1 MTTSSTVVTAA
12 LLVLLAVAPAAGQR
26 PWVEAQGPNV
36 TVISDAGAG
45 RARDLAWQFE
55 QVREAMRRI
64 FPWLRLAS
72 PRPYLVLAARNEAT
86 MRLLAPGYFER
97 PSDTILVGITAT
109 GLDRAYL
116 ALRADIRNDDR
127 EGVNPF
133 ETAYWGFAS
142 QAMRDTSSLWPQ
154 WLLRGM
160 SSVVGNTLV
169 REDEIQLGRV
179 IERYLVFLRSRPRI
193 PLSEVVSLVSGQ
205 DSRFKQDEF
214 MRTHDAHAWALV
226 HFLVWA
232 NQGAYQGALNAY
244 ITGLLRG
251 ADPVKSL
258 TATLG
263 DVARFETAFN
273 IYINRDLFP
282 FTRFQTEA
290 RLRRDGFPARE
301 ATPVEALLRR
311 AAHHVAMHR
320 PAEARALL
328 AEAQT
333 LQPGVGDE
341 VVALL
346 ADFEFRRD
354 DARAAL
360 ERAATQP
367 YISWYTPFRLATLE
381 PWQGPRSFQR
391 KKALLEQA
399 TALNPN
405 ADGAWSYLG
414 EVLAALDDASG
425 ARAAV
430 ARALDLMPA
439 SSEHRLAAA
448 RTYRRLRLTKE
459 ALQAAGLARAMA
471 TTPQEI
477 AEAQDV
483 LAGLAREMNA
493 PALADHDPAA
503 APVAAAEGPA
513 PAVMA
518 VGAADGVG
526 SAPGGRDIAT
536 LINDCFESPP
546 ACKAVLPPVV
556 EDCAAAR
563 TVTSTAACRSAGYIL
578 DAGLGM
584 PANPRL
590 AADYYLQGCNRQD
603 ELSCVRLATLRA
615 LGRGVARDVKSAL
628 AVLEPSCASG
638 TQEACY
644 RLGLHLA
651 STGVAA
657 DRARARQVLTASCQ
671 ADFPE
676 SCEAVKKLP
685 PGP

>member
-193 PLSEVVSLVSGQ
+193 PLTEVVSLVSGE

-328 AEAQT
+328 AQAQT

-367 YISWYTPFRLATLE
+367 YISWYTPFRLATL
-381 PWQGPRSFQR
+381 
-391 KKALLEQA
+391 
-399 TALNPN
+399 
-405 ADGAWSYLG
+405 
-414 EVLAALDDASG
+414 
-425 ARAAV
+425 
-430 ARALDLMPA
+430 
-439 SSEHRLAAA
+439 
-448 RTYRRLRLTKE
+448 
-459 ALQAAGLARAMA
+459 
-471 TTPQEI
+471 
-477 AEAQDV
+477 
-483 LAGLAREMNA
+483 
-493 PALADHDPAA
+493 
-503 APVAAAEGPA
+503 
-513 PAVMA
+513 
-518 VGAADGVG
+518 DGVG

-536 LINDCFESPP
+536 LINDCFESPA

-615 LGRGVARDVKSAL
+615 LGHGVARDVKSAL

>member
-1 MTTSSTVVTAA
+1 MPTLSFVTAT
-12 LLVLLAVAPAAGQR
+12 LLLLLAAGPAAAQR
-26 PWVEAQGPNV
+26 PWVEAKGPNV
-36 TVISDAGAG
+36 TVISDAGEG

-64 FPWLRLAS
+64 FPWVRLAA
-72 PRPYLVLAARNEAT
+72 PRPYVVLAARNEAT
-86 MRLLAPGYFER
+86 MRLLAPQYFER
-97 PSDTILVGITAT
+97 PSDTILVGIAAT

-116 ALRADIRNDDR
+116 ALRADVRNDDR

-133 ETAYWGFAS
+133 ESAYWGFAS
-142 QAMRDTSSLWPQ
+142 QAMRDTSSRWPQ

-169 REDEIQLGRV
+169 RDDEIQLGRV
-179 IERYLVFLRSRPRI
+179 IERHLVSLRSRGRM
-193 PLSEVVSLVSGQ
+193 PLSEVVSLVSGS
-205 DSRFKQDEF
+205 DSRFKQDNF
-214 MRTHDAHAWALV
+214 MRAHDAHTWALT
-226 HFLVWA
+226 HFLLWA
-232 NQGAYQGALNAY
+232 DQGAHQAALNAY

-273 IYINRDLFP
+273 VYINRDLFP
-282 FTRFQTEA
+282 FTRFDTAA
-290 RLRRDGFPARE
+290 RLRRDAFPARE
-301 ATPVEALLRR
+301 AAPVETLLMR
-311 AAHHVAMHR
+311 AAHQVAMTR
-320 PAEARALL
+320 PADARGLL
-328 AEAQT
+328 AEAQK

-341 VVALL
+341 VIALL

-360 ERAATQP
+360 ERAVTQP
-367 YISWYTPFRLATLE
+367 YISWYTPFRLAALE
-381 PWQGPRSFQR
+381 PGQGRSSLQR
-391 KKALLEQA
+391 KKVLLEQA

-405 ADGAWSYLG
+405 ADGAWAYLG
-414 EVLAALDDASG
+414 EVLAALDDANG
-425 ARAAV
+425 ARAAST
-430 ARALDLMPA
+430 RALELMPA

-448 RTYRRLRLTKE
+448 RAYHRLRLTKE
-459 ALQAAGLARAMA
+459 ALQAAGLARATA
-471 TTPQEI
+471 TTPQEV
-477 AEAQDV
+477 AEAQNL
-483 LAGLAREMNA
+483 LAELAREMNA
-493 PALADHDPAA
+493 PATADPEPAA
-503 APVAAAEGPA
+503 EVVVAVDRPA
-513 PAVMA
+513 TVTVEP
-518 VGAADGVG
+518 ADGRA
-526 SAPGGRDIAT
+526 SAGGARAIGMS
-536 LINDCFESPP
+536 IGVCFEEP
-546 ACKAVLPPVV
+546 ATCTTVLPQVI
-556 EDCAAAR
+556 EDCTAAR
-563 TVTSTAACRSAGYIL
+563 TLTSTAACRSAGYIL
-578 DAGLGM
+578 DAGIGM

-615 LGRGVARDVKSAL
+615 LGRGVTRNVTSAL

-657 DRARARQVLTASCQ
+657 DRARAREVLTASC
-671 ADFPE
+671 AAEFPE

-685 PGP
+685 PRH